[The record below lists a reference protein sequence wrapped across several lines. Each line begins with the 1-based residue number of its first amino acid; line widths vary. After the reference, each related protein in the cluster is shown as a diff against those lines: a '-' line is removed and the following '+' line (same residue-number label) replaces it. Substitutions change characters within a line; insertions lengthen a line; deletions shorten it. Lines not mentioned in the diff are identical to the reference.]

1 MRRKISIV
9 IAVALACSLV
19 LASGLYA
26 QIKKDAKTGLDRL
39 EGTIQVIDKDK
50 SIISVRQTGTPN
62 AVWDVVYSGQ
72 TKFTYRN
79 EASSFD
85 EVKEG
90 RRVIC
95 LGKVDSKNR
104 LVAERVDIRAK

>member
-1 MRRKISIV
+1 MRREISIV

-19 LASGLYA
+19 LVSGLYA

-39 EGTIQVIDKDK
+39 EGTVQLIDKEK
-50 SIISVRQTGTPN
+50 SIITIRQSGTPN
-62 AVWDVVYSGQ
+62 AVWDVVYDAQ
-72 TKFTYRN
+72 TKFTFRN

-95 LGKVDSKNR
+95 LGKADTKGR
-104 LVAERVDIRAK
+104 LVAGRVDIRNK